1 MTPSAHPTP
10 VGTEPP
16 APSQPP
22 LVAPSAAARLAAL
35 LQLDLLDGHEHGARP
50 PLGARLV
57 AGAGRDDT
65 GHRGV
70 TRARLRSVDGRVAVL
85 GVGVAIAYG
94 PQLARLPNALGID
107 SPLAYAALAPVLA
120 LFVAVGTIRTAPA
133 GPPRLPLRES
143 DRICGGA
150 FVALAV
156 LVALV
161 GPRLFGFDTGPWRV
175 GLASLPFFLVGS
187 VWLLFGG
194 RAVWWLRYSFVAAA
208 LVAPVWYVWAV
219 TFAQGTSTAA
229 TWRVV
234 QMGSGL
240 VGVRAA
246 TVGGTGML
254 EVGDQFVA
262 VSAACSGASA
272 VLGWLIVAL
281 SLTPVLTGRPRAK
294 LAWVLTG
301 AAAAWV
307 GNCLRIGVLV
317 AVGRA
322 VSADVALRWVHPWAG
337 LVLVGVVTTVMLALV
352 PRFGLARRPIVVTE
366 ARRRLAAVTPNRWLG
381 GGAVVVALAV
391 TLAATGVGGWRYE
404 ALGGRNGRTNRT
416 VVEAL
421 APTDG
426 VVPVEG
432 QAWPMVAFGPVVWA
446 PQFFG
451 EGADWRRFAVFPG
464 ATGSGTTPGTA
475 EDDGT
480 ERPAWA
486 VDIDATTAT
495 SLERFDAYSL
505 EACYGFHGFRVDRK
519 ELSSTLPDRPA
530 EQIDYRDLPTRV
542 GTFVLSWRQKVAGG
556 RIERVVLSAP
566 YAAGEVTAE
575 NAGLPDRAT
584 AAAAVTALGR
594 TLAQAVSL

>member
-1 MTPSAHPTP
+1 MAPSAHPAP
-10 VGTEPP
+10 VGTRSS
-16 APSQPP
+16 PSPRP
-22 LVAPSAAARLAAL
+22 APSAAARLAGL
-35 LQLDLLDGHEHGARP
+35 LQLDLLDGHEHGSRP

-57 AGAGRDDT
+57 AGGGPDDT
-65 GHRGV
+65 GRRGV
-70 TRARLRSVDGRVAVL
+70 TRSGRRSVDGRLAVL
-85 GVGVAIAYG
+85 AVGVAVAYG

-120 LFVAVGTIRTAPA
+120 VFVAVGTIRTAPA
-133 GPPRLPLRES
+133 GPPRLPLRTS

-150 FVALAV
+150 FVVLTVVVALA
-156 LVALV
+156 

-194 RAVWWLRYSFVAAA
+194 RAVWWLRYSFIAAA

-234 QMGSGL
+234 QLGAGL
-240 VGVRAA
+240 LGVRAA
-246 TVGGTGML
+246 TVSGTGML

-272 VLGWLIVAL
+272 VLGWFIVAL
-281 SLTPVLTGRPRAK
+281 SLTPVLSGRPRAK

-307 GNCLRIGVLV
+307 GNCLRIGALV
-317 AVGRA
+317 VVGRV

-337 LVLVGVVTTVMLALV
+337 LVLVGLVTTVMLALV
-352 PRFGLARRPIVVTE
+352 PRFGLARRPIVTSQT
-366 ARRRLAAVTPNRWLG
+366 RRRLAAVVPEHWLG
-381 GGAVVVALAV
+381 GAAVVVVLALAV
-391 TLAATGVGGWRYE
+391 ASTGVGGWRYE
-404 ALGGRNGRTNRT
+404 ALGGRNGQTNAT
-416 VVEAL
+416 VVDAL
-421 APTDG
+421 RDG
-426 VVPVEG
+426 AVTVEG
-432 QAWPMVAFGPVVWA
+432 RSWPTVAFGPVVWA

-451 EGADWRRFAVFPG
+451 EGADWHRFAVFPG
-464 ATGSGTTPGTA
+464 GAAPGTPVGG
-475 EDDGT
+475 DGADP
-480 ERPAWA
+480 PAWA

-542 GTFVLSWRQKVAGG
+542 GTYVLSWRQKVAGG

-566 YAAGEVTAE
+566 YVAGDPTPD

-594 TLAQAVSL
+594 TLAEAVAP